1 MDPAQFTYPL
11 SIPLPLSNPHDP
23 RLLELPPEWEMPLH
37 HVDSYIDTLLD
48 THQGS
53 RFIPVGT
60 KLYHGSLNPAL
71 DFNHLLD
78 HITFFGI
85 DVVISLWYILELQS
99 DSDRNELKPGTL
111 YEFVVTRPIPVEII
125 PNLYDHPTETERCVD
140 EPIGCIHPQI
150 SFHGDV
156 LSDPPYDLSIEFT
169 LNLNKD
175 AGHGQF
181 KEYMVLQK
189 VYTVDTRILLEHRDK
204 PFSVFNPIQAITSV
218 AYTGRRTSR
227 KIRTLRRKKIRKHS
241 RKN

>member
-1 MDPAQFTYPL
+1 MDPAHFIYPL
-11 SIPLPLSNPHDP
+11 SVPLPVSNPHDP
-23 RLLELPPEWEMPLH
+23 RLSELPHEWEMPLQ
-37 HVDSYIDTLLD
+37 HVGSYIDTLLE
-48 THQGS
+48 THQGG

-71 DFNHLLD
+71 DFKHLLD

-85 DVVISLWYILELQS
+85 DVVISLWYMLELQS
-99 DSDRNELKPGTL
+99 EADPSELKPGTL
-111 YEFVVTRPIPVEII
+111 YEFIVTRPIPVEIL
-125 PNLYDHPTETERCVD
+125 PNLYDHPTETERCLN

-156 LSDPPYDLSIEFT
+156 LCDPPYDLSIELS

-181 KEYMVLQK
+181 KECIALQK

-204 PFSVFNPIQAITSV
+204 PFCEFNPISAITNV
-218 AYTGRRTSR
+218 VYTGRRKPR
-227 KIRTLRRKKIRKHS
+227 KSLQKKIR
-241 RKN
+241 RKLKSSKM